1 MTSPKIRKDMLKNDQ
16 IRNQRK
22 SNRKD
27 SKEGDK
33 YMPRQA
39 QIPKI
44 NSVQVTYNGDRNQF
58 DLFIKSII
66 LDYLNS
72 NRSASD
78 SPNSF
83 IDKVEFIPKT
93 A

>member
-1 MTSPKIRKDMLKNDQ
+1 MVKNDQ
-16 IRNQRK
+16 IKNQRK

-33 YMPRQA
+33 YMPRKV

-58 DLFIKSII
+58 DLFIKSVI

-72 NRSASD
+72 NKPPQD
-78 SPNSF
+78 SPDRF

>member
-1 MTSPKIRKDMLKNDQ
+1 MVKNDQ
-16 IRNQRK
+16 IKIHMQ

-33 YMPRQA
+33 YMPRQT

-58 DLFIKSII
+58 DLFVKSLI

-72 NRSASD
+72 NKPPQD
-78 SPNSF
+78 SPNRF

>member
-1 MTSPKIRKDMLKNDQ
+1 
-16 IRNQRK
+16 
-22 SNRKD
+22 
-27 SKEGDK
+27 
-33 YMPRQA
+33 MPRQA
-39 QIPKI
+39 QISKI
-44 NSVQVTYNGDRNQF
+44 NYVQVTYNGDKNQF

-72 NRSASD
+72 NKPPQD